1 MTDAPEIRD
10 IAVEVVLPQPPPI
23 VWRTLTISELI
34 GRWLMA
40 NDFSAVVGKKF
51 MFRTGPIG
59 DWDGLVDCEIVEIVE
74 NRRLVYRWKAGLAR
88 SGGRGSRLD
97 TLVAWT
103 LAPTEG
109 GTKLTMLQSG
119 FQLPENQVAYDAMNP
134 GWGQVMRRLER
145 VVEQEGRA

>member
-1 MTDAPEIRD
+1 MTGAPETRD
-10 IAVEVVLPQPPPI
+10 IAVEVVLPQSPAV
-23 VWRTLTISELI
+23 VWRTLTVSELI
-34 GRWLMA
+34 GRWLMP

-51 MFRTGPIG
+51 TFKTRPIG

-97 TLVAWT
+97 TIVAWT
-103 LAPTEG
+103 LTAAEAG
-109 GTKLTMLQSG
+109 KKLTMLQSG
-119 FQLPENQVAYDAMNP
+119 FQLPENQIAYDAMNP

>member
-1 MTDAPEIRD
+1 MSGAPETRD
-10 IAVEVVLPQPPPI
+10 IAIELETRQPPAL
-23 VWRTLTISELI
+23 VWRMLTNSEMLN
-34 GRWLMA
+34 RWLMP

-51 MFRTGPIG
+51 MFTTRPIG

-74 NRRLVYRWKAGLAR
+74 NRRLVYRWKAGTAR
-88 SGGRGSRLD
+88 AGGRGSRLD
-97 TLVAWT
+97 TVVTWT
-103 LAPTEG
+103 LTPDGA